1 MASRSPV
8 PLYGPRGE
16 LLAPSTSHRG
26 KLIDPSR
33 LSTTYGNKNLGP
45 LDKDYHQNIGSLGRT
60 DLMSLGRFL
69 YSNFGPVRMALNQMA
84 CYASDDFTPSYVGA
98 DEDFKES
105 FESWLPLHDLGP
117 DIATDASMQELRR
130 LIIISAFRDG
140 DVGVVLTQ
148 VNDRPK
154 LQLIPG
160 HRIGS
165 RHHPDG
171 IVQGGQY
178 DGATIIDGVIVNPG
192 THRPIAYRVFTG
204 DFYRSFEYVDVPV
217 KSMRLFM
224 ASRDYIGQLRG
235 LSALG
240 GSAFSWH
247 DIAEWERNELLAQR
261 IHSKIA
267 LVRKTESG
275 EADPMSQAL
284 QIETNEQCEE
294 TEFLQEFGDGEIWYM
309 TPKESVEAFIS
320 NRPTGNQREFIQS
333 AIRSA
338 LAYMGFS
345 PDFSFDSTKIGGASL
360 RVVAE
365 QANRRVRELQTTILE
380 PCLKWYYSF
389 AVAKN
394 ISRGI
399 LPSADDFWKLR
410 FIGTQRI
417 TADRRY
423 DSMVDLQEMAA
434 GVRTFSETTS
444 VRGQDWKD
452 VRNQTEREAVD
463 LLERAKRLSETF
475 GVTMDK
481 AMSLLGDRVRPATAT
496 NEQSNSSSNE

>member
-1 MASRSPV
+1 
-8 PLYGPRGE
+8 LYGPRGE
-16 LLAPSTSHRG
+16 RLSPATSQRG
-26 KLIDPSR
+26 RLIDPSR
-33 LSTTYGNKNLGP
+33 LSKTYGNRNLSS
-45 LDKDYHQNIGSLGRT
+45 LDRDYHQNIGSLGRT
-60 DLMSLGRFL
+60 ELMSLGRFL

-84 CYASDDFTPSYVGA
+84 CYASDDYTPSYVGA
-98 DEDFKES
+98 DENFKIA

-117 DIATDASMQELRR
+117 DISTDASMQELRR

-140 DVGVVLTQ
+140 DVGVVLTA
-148 VNDRPK
+148 NRDRPK
-154 LQLIPG
+154 LQLIPA

-171 IVQGGQY
+171 IVQGGPY
-178 DGATIIDGVIVNPG
+178 DGATIIDGVIVDAG
-192 THRPIAYRVFTG
+192 THRPLAYRVYTG
-204 DFYRSFEYVDVPV
+204 DYFRSDEYVDIPV
-217 KSMRLFM
+217 RSMRLFM

-261 IHSKIA
+261 IHSKLA
-267 LVRKTESG
+267 LIRKTESG
-275 EADPMSQAL
+275 EADPMSDAL
-284 QIETNEQCEE
+284 GIETNENCEE
-294 TEFLQEFGDGEIWYM
+294 TEFYQEFGDGEIMYL
-309 TPKESVEAFIS
+309 TPNESVEAFIS

-345 PDFSFDSTKIGGASL
+345 PDFSFDATKIGGASL

-380 PCLKWYYSF
+380 PCLKWYYSY
-389 AVAKN
+389 AVARN
-394 ISRGI
+394 ISREI
-399 LPSADDFWKLR
+399 LPNASDFWRLR
-410 FIGTQRI
+410 FMGSQRI

-423 DSMVDLQEMAA
+423 DSLVDLQEMAA
-434 GVRTFSETTS
+434 GVRTFSETTA

-463 LLERAKRLSETF
+463 LLERAQRLAESF
-475 GVTMDK
+475 DISMDK
-481 AMSLLGDRVRPATAT
+481 AMSLLGDRVKSATAPT
-496 NEQSNSSSNE
+496 EQEGNIQSNE